1 MSKRP
6 SILVTG
12 ASRGIG
18 KAIALALARGGFDLV
33 LWARSSLDLQAVAD
47 ECRRVGATVSY
58 ASVDIGD
65 ANAVALAAAQTLP
78 DNGMLRGAV
87 LNAGGGLFTALRDLA
102 PDDWQAT
109 IDTNLNGTFHTLR
122 ECIKRMPSREG
133 ALIVAISSDSALF
146 PFPNRSAYSAAKSGV
161 RALMET
167 ARLEL
172 RADGIRIS
180 MIFPGRVDTCFK
192 GSHATASP
200 GTRRDALHADDVARV
215 VSALFT
221 FPDSVEI
228 REVHIASMHSGFGP
242 FASRQER

>member
-1 MSKRP
+1 MNERP
-6 SILVTG
+6 SVLVTG

-18 KAIALALARGGFDLV
+18 RAIALALAGSGFDLV
-33 LWARSSLDLQAVAD
+33 LWARSSDDLQAVAE
-47 ECRRVGATVSY
+47 ECRLLDANVQY

-65 ANAVALAAAQTLP
+65 AEAVAQAAERTLP
-78 DNGMLRGAV
+78 DNGTLRGAV
-87 LNAGGGLFTALRDLA
+87 LNAGAGVFTALRDLA
-102 PDDWQAT
+102 PDDWRAA
-109 IDTNLNGTFHTLR
+109 IATNLNGSFYVMR
-122 ECIKRMPSREG
+122 ECIARMPSHDG
-133 ALIVAISSDSALF
+133 ALLVAISSDSALF

-161 RALMET
+161 RALMES

-200 GTRRDALHADDVARV
+200 GTRRDALHADDVAGV

-228 REVHIASMHSGFGP
+228 REVHMASMRSGFGP
-242 FASRQER
+242 FTSRQER